1 MLRRIPAGC
10 GCHFAERRL
19 VQRRTPQPNAAD
31 VDGAVLVEART
42 DKETAYP
49 ELAESGR
56 CRLVV
61 IAIETNGRWSEEAV
75 DMFRLLA
82 FVKAREAPPAMKWSV
97 VLAWERRWKRMLATT
112 CGVAFAASLVD
123 PSECDT
129 WCHTGGEA
137 PTLCGVV

>member
-49 ELAESGR
+49 ELAASGR